1 MSRTVLVT
9 GVSRPPG
16 TELARRLR
24 AAPGIDRVIG
34 VDLTSPSDDLGDVEF
49 VRADIRSPMIAKVVE
64 ATEIETVVHL
74 GTLQPPS
81 GPGRGASG
89 REIALIGTMQLL
101 AACQRAASVR
111 RFVLQSSTAVYGST
125 AHDPALFTEEM
136 TPASAPSSGRSR
148 DVFEMESYVRGFSR
162 RRPDVSTTILR
173 LAHLAGPTADTAL
186 TRHLKL
192 RVVPTVFGFDPRLQF
207 LHVDDA
213 VEVLA
218 TATLAARPAAA
229 RIPSSRAAAPDETGG
244 AAAAPANGVPA
255 ATVGAPLPAGTVR
268 AGRTQPG
275 RPIVYNIAGEGAV
288 FLSQAIRRLGRAA
301 LPVPAP
307 LLPYV
312 RSLVGKGGEMPPI
325 SELTYGRVTDTTRMR
340 TELGFQPRYSTAAA
354 LATLGGGHDG

>member
-1 MSRTVLVT
+1 MNRTVLVT
-9 GVSRPPG
+9 GVSRAPG

-49 VRADIRSPMIAKVVE
+49 VRADIRSPVIAKVVE

-74 GTLQPPS
+74 GTLQPSS

-125 AHDPALFTEEM
+125 AHDPALFTEDM
-136 TPASAPSSGRSR
+136 TPASPPAGGRSR
-148 DVFEMESYVRGFSR
+148 DIFEMESYVRGFTR

-192 RVVPTVFGFDPRLQF
+192 LVVPTVFGFDPRLQF

-213 VEVLA
+213 VDVVAMA
-218 TATLAARPAAA
+218 TVAPRSAA
-229 RIPSSRAAAPDETGG
+229 RIPSSRAAGLDEIGG
-244 AAAAPANGVPA
+244 AAEPPPGGVAA
-255 ATVGAPLPAGTVR
+255 ATVSAPLPAGTVR
-268 AGRTQPG
+268 AGRAQPG
-275 RPIVYNIAGEGAV
+275 RPTVYNIAGDGAV
-288 FLSQAIRRLGRAA
+288 FLSQAIRRLGRTA

-312 RSLVGKGGEMPPI
+312 RAVVGKGGEMPPI
-325 SELTYGRVTDTTRMR
+325 SELTYGRVTDTSRMR

-354 LATLGGGHDG
+354 LATIGGDRDG

>member
-9 GVSRPPG
+9 GVSRLPG
-16 TELARRLR
+16 TELARRLQ
-24 AAPGIDRVIG
+24 AAPEVDRVIG
-34 VDLTSPSDDLGDVEF
+34 VDLTSPADDLGPVEF

-111 RFVLQSSTAVYGST
+111 RFILQSSTTVYGAT
-125 AHDPALFTEEM
+125 AHDPALFTEDM
-136 TPASAPSSGRSR
+136 TPASPPGGRSR
-148 DVFEMESYVRGFSR
+148 DIFEMESYVRGFAR

-186 TRHLKL
+186 TRHLRL

-213 VEVLA
+213 VEVLV
-218 TATLAARPAAA
+218 TAVLASRTAARTSPTRTVGSDLAGATTE
-229 RIPSSRAAAPDETGG
+229 APPGG
-244 AAAAPANGVPA
+244 APPAV
-255 ATVGAPLPAGTVR
+255 VGAPVLSGTVR

-275 RPIVYNIAGEGAV
+275 RPIVYNVAGEGAV
-288 FLSQAIRRLGRAA
+288 YLSQAIRRLGRLA

-307 LLPYV
+307 MLPYV
-312 RSLVGKGGEMPPI
+312 RALVGKGGELPPI
-325 SELTYGRVTDTTRMR
+325 SELTYGRVADTTRMQ
-340 TELGFQPRYSTAAA
+340 TDLGFRPRYSTAEA
-354 LATLGGGHDG
+354 LATMGGEHDG

>member
-16 TELARRLR
+16 TELVRRLA
-24 AAPGIDRVIG
+24 AAPGIGRVIG
-34 VDLTSPSDDLGDVEF
+34 VDLTSPTDDLGDVEF

-64 ATEIETVVHL
+64 ATDIETVVHL

-125 AHDPALFTEEM
+125 AHDPALFTEDM
-136 TPASAPSSGRSR
+136 TPTSPPSSRRSR

-162 RRPDVSTTILR
+162 RRPDVHTTILR

-192 RVVPTVFGFDPRLQF
+192 PVVPTVFGFDPRLQF

-218 TATLAARPAAA
+218 TATLPLRPAAA
-229 RIPSSRAAAPDETGG
+229 RIPSSRVAGRDQTGG
-244 AAAAPANGVPA
+244 AEAPTAGVPA
-255 ATVGAPLPAGTVR
+255 ATVSAAVPAGTVR
-268 AGRTQPG
+268 VGRTQPG
-275 RPIVYNIAGEGAV
+275 RPIVYNIAGEGTV

-354 LATLGGGHDG
+354 LATLGGDRDG